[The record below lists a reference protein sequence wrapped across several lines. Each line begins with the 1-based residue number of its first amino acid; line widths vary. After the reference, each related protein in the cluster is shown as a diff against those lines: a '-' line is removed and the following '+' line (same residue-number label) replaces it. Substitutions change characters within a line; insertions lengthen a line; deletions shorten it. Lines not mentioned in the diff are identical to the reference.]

1 MLTARDKSEKSFT
14 GRRIGM
20 KNRKYRAVLFDLDG
34 TLLDTLD
41 DLADAANRVLASQ
54 GMPVHPVEEYK
65 YFVGDGLATLVE
77 RIVPAGQRDEET
89 LRRIID
95 AFRQDYGAH
104 WQVKS
109 RPYEGVVEML
119 TGLQERGIR
128 FGVLSNKPHDFTQLC
143 VQRMLAGFSFSPI
156 LGQRE
161 GVPKKPDP
169 AGALE
174 AAALLDTPAREILY
188 CGDTSVDMKTAT
200 GAGMTA
206 VGVLWGFRDEKELAV
221 SGADYLIR
229 HPGEILDLLS
239 VERG

>member
-1 MLTARDKSEKSFT
+1 M
-14 GRRIGM
+14 GM

-34 TLLDTLD
+34 TLLNTLD
-41 DLADAANRVLASQ
+41 DLADAANRVLASL

-89 LRRIID
+89 LCRVID

-109 RPYEGVVEML
+109 CPYEGVVEML

-174 AAALLDTPAREILY
+174 AAALLDIPVREILY

-200 GAGMTA
+200 GAGMVA
-206 VGVLWGFRDEKELAV
+206 VGVLWGFRDEKELAA

-239 VERG
+239 VERV

>member
-1 MLTARDKSEKSFT
+1 M
-14 GRRIGM
+14 
-20 KNRKYRAVLFDLDG
+20 KYRAALFDLDG
-34 TLLDTLD
+34 TLLNTLD

-95 AFRQDYGAH
+95 AFRQDYGTH
-104 WQVKS
+104 WHVKS

-119 TGLQERGIR
+119 TGLRNLGMR
-128 FGVLSNKPHDFTQLC
+128 LAVLSNKPHDFTQLC
-143 VQRMLAGFSFSPI
+143 VKRMLGNVSFYPI

-174 AAALLDTPAREILY
+174 AAALLDIPVGDILY
-188 CGDTSVDMKTAT
+188 FGDTSIDMKTAA

-206 VGVLWGFRDEKELAV
+206 VGVLWGFRDEKELAA

-229 HPGEILDLLS
+229 HPGEILDLLA
-239 VERG
+239 V